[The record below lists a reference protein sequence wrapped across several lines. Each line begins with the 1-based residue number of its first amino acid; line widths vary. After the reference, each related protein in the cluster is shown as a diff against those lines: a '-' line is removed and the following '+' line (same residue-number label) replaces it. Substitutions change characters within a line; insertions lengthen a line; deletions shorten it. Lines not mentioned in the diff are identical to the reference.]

1 MDWDDEDE
9 KTAVFEK
16 GNEDAARAL
25 LRSAPPPAAGMPPP
39 ASNPNSGAGRLGA
52 GAAALAG
59 ASGGAAPAMPP
70 PPIAPSVPRG
80 LGMHHPMPAPVPV
93 MPVPSAFPSVP
104 PPGPS
109 AAKTVVTMIAA
120 LLVIGLGA
128 ALFLLFMPREGT
140 LIVTV
145 AGPGNKPVDAVQV
158 FIDGAK
164 KCDSS
169 PCRAAELGSGTH
181 MVKVSAAGYQQTAD
195 QAVKVSGGEE
205 AVLNVT
211 LARASEGTGIRVL
224 AEGSGLKLSVD
235 GKDIGPL
242 PQDLKDM
249 AAGEHTIK
257 IYGSDRYEAYEK
269 KVNVEPEKLLEID
282 PKLKVIK
289 GLATIKE
296 GKDAEGARVLLVS
309 GSERRPLPRLPI
321 KIDIPTDKPY
331 RIVASKRGFG
341 DFDQELLFED
351 GHADKVFVI
360 DMTPAPVGAVAAVA
374 PPSAPRS
381 RAPKAPSQPSVP
393 KAPAAAA
400 AGGAGTLNINSI
412 PVSNVILDGRPLGQT
427 PQVGMSVPAG
437 AHTVVFVHSEHGRKV
452 RSVTVQPGQTATAA
466 VRFP

>member
-1 MDWDDEDE
+1 
-9 KTAVFEK
+9 
-16 GNEDAARAL
+16 
-25 LRSAPPPAAGMPPP
+25 
-39 ASNPNSGAGRLGA
+39 
-52 GAAALAG
+52 
-59 ASGGAAPAMPP
+59 MPP
-70 PPIAPSVPRG
+70 PPSVASVPRA
-80 LGMHHPMPAPVPV
+80 MHHPMPPPVPV
-93 MPVPSAFPSVP
+93 MPVPSAYPSVP

-109 AAKTVVTMIAA
+109 AAKTIVTVIAA

-158 FIDGAK
+158 FIDGTK

-211 LARASEGTGIRVL
+211 LARASEGTGIKVL
-224 AEGSGLKLSVD
+224 AEGSGLKLAVD

-257 IYGSDRYEAYEK
+257 IFGSDRYEAYEK
-269 KVNVEPEKLLEID
+269 KVTVEPEKLLEID

-360 DMTPAPVGAVAAVA
+360 DMTAAPVSAAAAVA
-374 PPSAPRS
+374 PPSVPRAPRAP
-381 RAPKAPSQPSVP
+381 RAPREPAPPKAP
-393 KAPAAAA
+393 PAALS
-400 AGGAGTLNINSI
+400 GAGTLNINSI

-437 AHTVVFVHSEHGRKV
+437 AHTVVFVHPEHGRKV